1 MVELTDLFKPEK
13 RYLIGKKI
21 IDLNNCT
28 DEILIKIGNRILRC
42 QVNDFQQQ
50 TINPFAYVDY
60 SSYYSNQTAISS
72 TWAPNQLFAMNT
84 WQNGIVNLNLS
95 IYGEIVV

>member
-21 IDLNNCT
+21 IDLDNYT

-60 SSYYSNQTAISS
+60 SGSYYNQTAVSS
-72 TWAPNQLFAMNT
+72 TMSTNQHFAMNT
-84 WQNGIVNLNLS
+84 LQNSMVNLNLS
-95 IYGEIVV
+95 VYGEIKV

>member
-50 TINPFAYVDY
+50 AIDPFAYIDY
-60 SSYYSNQTAISS
+60 SSSYSNQTVVSS

-95 IYGEIVV
+95 IYGEIRV